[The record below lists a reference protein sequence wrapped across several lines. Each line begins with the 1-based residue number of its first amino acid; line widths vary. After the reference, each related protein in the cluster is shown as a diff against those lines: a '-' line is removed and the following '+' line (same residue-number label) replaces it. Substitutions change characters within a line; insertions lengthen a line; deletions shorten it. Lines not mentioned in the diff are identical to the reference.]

1 MMRGGDC
8 DARSSSLLSP
18 SSVFNVGTRGLN
30 WEDIGVE
37 ESLLGDEAEGR
48 GMTMEGMVRRATEW
62 M

>member
-1 MMRGGDC
+1 MRGGDC

-18 SSVFNVGTRGLN
+18 SSVFNVGRGLN

-37 ESLLGDEAEGR
+37 ESLLGDEAKGR